1 MFRRF
6 LGKTFVNFLLPEF
19 VRDARYIE
27 CKLALL
33 ESLKVAYMQLTT
45 YKSKESLPFKNAL
58 LTAIASNGVGP
69 S

>member
-6 LGKTFVNFLLPEF
+6 LGKTFVSFLLPKF
-19 VRDARYIE
+19 VRDARNIE

-45 YKSKESLPFKNAL
+45 YKSKKACLSKMHF
-58 LTAIASNGVGP
+58 
-69 S
+69 